1 MQMSAEVPGMR
12 PPVILMN
19 TRSCLDEYRGFRH
32 VVRNVYAYN
41 LRPWRMK
48 DLVAELPACYESIQH
63 DLADFSVFLE
73 QVAEVGK

>member
-1 MQMSAEVPGMR
+1 
-12 PPVILMN
+12 
-19 TRSCLDEYRGFRH
+19 
-32 VVRNVYAYN
+32 
-41 LRPWRMK
+41 MK